1 MLVVKTTSPAT
12 SPPPAKLHPSKTAPS
27 SRTTVARLRPYSN
40 LRSRP
45 VVVYKLSTNYSTHH
59 PTRQSPPVVRGVRRP
74 AQERLPAH
82 RPPLR
87 EVHKREVRPFSG
99 RDPTSFTHPAPRRAA
114 HRLDEPQERDPT
126 PENQFRVKRR
136 EGRLV
141 SEETRRCLL
150 EGQLLLL
157 GGVRCVI
164 RRHEIEDALTQGLDN
179 PLAIFFRP
187 EGWVYPVH
195 PIERGDQAVR
205 QRQVVRRGIRG
216 DVRPIFE
223 VPDESRRERGRDVGY
238 VDLRPRLGREHERRG
253 RRRVLGAGRRA
264 RDPGKRGIDPVVHD
278 ARGERVVLAVQDHGQ
293 ARRTRVEHPIAQ
305 HARRSR
311 PEPVVRDA
319 ERAGLLEQAHLREAL
334 AFEPRVHGGG
344 DVGPHPALFLDAP
357 DEATHDD
364 WPVHDGIRIGHHHD
378 PGEAAGG
385 GRRRAALDALLVLA
399 ARRAPVGVHVHE
411 AGEEVE
417 PIGVQLARA
426 PQPVAYLGDAALADA
441 HVGDAVETVAR
452 VEDVCLADNELGRG
466 PVAAVQAATSCAAP
480 VASART
486 AERTWTPAATWSGI
500 RDEPSRT
507 TSPEISTPLLTG
519 PGCMT
524 RTPSPRCRLET
535 P

>member
-12 SPPPAKLHPSKTAPS
+12 SPSPAKLHPSKTAPS
-27 SRTTVARLRPYSN
+27 SRTTVARLRPYSK

-45 VVVYKLSTNYSTHH
+45 VMYKLSTNYSTHR
-59 PTRQSPPVVRGVRRP
+59 PTRQSPPEVRGVRRP

-87 EVHKREVRPFSG
+87 EVHKREVRWFSG

-223 VPDESRRERGRDVGY
+223 EPDEGRRERGRDVGY
-238 VDLRPRLGREHERRG
+238 VDLRPRLGREHQRRG

-293 ARRTRVEHPIAQ
+293 AGGAGVEHPVAQ
-305 HARRSR
+305 DASRCRS
-311 PEPVVRDA
+311 EPVVRDA
-319 ERAGLLEQAHLREAL
+319 KRAGLLEQAHLREPL
-334 AFEPRVHGGG
+334 AFQPRVQGGG
-344 DVGPHPALFLDAP
+344 DVGPHPGLSLDAP
-357 DEATHDD
+357 DEAAHDD
-364 WPVHDGIRIGHHHD
+364 RPVHDGVRVGHHHD
-378 PGEAAGG
+378 PCEAAGG
-385 GRRRAALDALLVLA
+385 GRRGAALDAFLVLA
-399 ARRAPVGVHVHE
+399 SRRAPVSVHVHE
-411 AGEEVE
+411 AGEEME
-417 PIGVQLARA
+417 PVGVQLARP
-426 PQPVAYLGDAALADA
+426 PQALAYLGDAAPTDT
-441 HVGDAVETVAR
+441 HVGDAVEGVTR
-452 VEDVCLADNELGRG
+452 VEDVGVADDEVS
-466 PVAAVQAATSCAAP
+466 PDPVQAATSWAAP
-480 VASART
+480 AAST
-486 AERTWTPAATWSGI
+486 SIAERTWTPADTWSGI
-500 RDEPSRT
+500 RDAPSRT
-507 TSPEISTPLLTG
+507 TSPEISIPLLTG
-519 PGCMT
+519 PGCIT
-524 RTPSPRCRLET
+524 STPSSRCRLET

>member
-12 SPPPAKLHPSKTAPS
+12 SPSPAKLHPSKTAPS
-27 SRTTVARLRPYSN
+27 SRTTVARLRPYSK

-45 VVVYKLSTNYSTHH
+45 VMYKLSTNYSTHR
-59 PTRQSPPVVRGVRRP
+59 PTRQSPPEVRGVRRP

-87 EVHKREVRPFSG
+87 EVHQREVRWFSG
-99 RDPTSFTHPAPRRAA
+99 RDSTSFTHPAPRRAA
-114 HRLDEPQERDPT
+114 HRLDEPRERDPT
-126 PENQFRVKRR
+126 PENQLRVERC

-157 GGVRCVI
+157 GGVRRVI

-223 VPDESRRERGRDVGY
+223 EPDEGRRKSGRDVGY

-293 ARRTRVEHPIAQ
+293 PRRTRVEHPIAQ

-344 DVGPHPALFLDAP
+344 DVGPHPGLFLDAAADAEP
-357 DEATHDD
+357 LSTLSSSSRPGVRQWACTSTKPGKRWSPSASSSRVPRSPSPISATRPPRMRTSAMPSRPLLGSRMYA
-364 WPVHDGIRIGHHHD
+364 WRITSSAGVPLRPFKRQPRARLLSRARGPPSGRGPPRR
-378 PGEAAGG
+378 PGPGSG
-385 GRRRAALDALLVLA
+385 TSCRGRRR
-399 ARRAPVGVHVHE
+399 RR
-411 AGEEVE
+411 
-417 PIGVQLARA
+417 
-426 PQPVAYLGDAALADA
+426 
-441 HVGDAVETVAR
+441 
-452 VEDVCLADNELGRG
+452 
-466 PVAAVQAATSCAAP
+466 
-480 VASART
+480 
-486 AERTWTPAATWSGI
+486 
-500 RDEPSRT
+500 SR
-507 TSPEISTPLLTG
+507 PP
-519 PGCMT
+519 C
-524 RTPSPRCRLET
+524 
-535 P
+535 